1 MAEVA
6 EVSHPGAEVEEE
18 AEVGFLPEVAA
29 GEDPEEEAAV
39 VAQEEAE
46 VVVVVAAEEAVV
58 VVEVVEEVEPKLSL
72 SLTDTRESSLPA
84 ARRMP
89 W

>member
-1 MAEVA
+1 MVAEVA

-29 GEDPEEEAAV
+29 GEEPEEE
-39 VAQEEAE
+39 
-46 VVVVVAAEEAVV
+46 VVVVAAEEAEV
-58 VVEVVEEVEPKLSL
+58 VVEAAEEVEPRLSL
-72 SLTDTRESSLPA
+72 SRTDTRESSSPA
-84 ARRMP
+84 VRRMP

>member
-1 MAEVA
+1 MVAEVA

-18 AEVGFLPEVAA
+18 AVVGFLPEVAA
-29 GEDPEEEAAV
+29 GEDLEE
-39 VAQEEAE
+39 E
-46 VVVVVAAEEAVV
+46 VVVVAAAEEAVV

-72 SLTDTRESSLPA
+72 SLTDTRASSSPA
-84 ARRMP
+84 VRRML

>member
-1 MAEVA
+1 MVAEVA

-29 GEDPEEEAAV
+29 GEEPEEE
-39 VAQEEAE
+39 VA
-46 VVVVVAAEEAVV
+46 VVAAEE
-58 VVEVVEEVEPKLSL
+58 VEVVVAVAEEVEPRLSL
-72 SLTDTRESSLPA
+72 SRTDTRASSSRA

>member
-1 MAEVA
+1 MVAEVA

-29 GEDPEEEAAV
+29 GEDPEEEV
-39 VAQEEAE
+39 VE
-46 VVVVVAAEEAVV
+46 VLAAEEAVV
-58 VVEVVEEVEPKLSL
+58 VVEVVEEVEPRLSL